1 MFTYKNIKME
11 ILKTVFLL
19 NELMFLLFA
28 LLKSFKYL
36 VIQFFR
42 LNHSLIQYLNMT
54 ILGNIIKSII
64 QLKDTFASDIAHT
77 EAQEDMLKQLLEKA
91 KATEFGRHYKFQELL
106 KANNMAEAFAKEV
119 PYFDYNKINE
129 EWWFKLHEGK
139 TDITWPGNPSYFAL
153 SSGTTGKA
161 SKRIPVTDDM
171 IETIRKA
178 GMKQVFAL
186 NNFDFPAEFFEKE
199 IMMLGSSTN
208 LNEKDNHLE
217 GEISGISASNIP
229 FWFKG
234 YYKPG
239 EDIAKIDDWDQ
250 RVQHIAEQAKDWDI
264 GALSGIPS
272 WIELMLQKV
281 IDYHDVEHIHQIWPN
296 LKVYTSGGVA
306 FGPYKKSFHAL
317 MGKPVTVIDTY
328 LASEGYIATQVRP
341 ETDAM
346 QLNTNNGMYFEFV
359 PFEPE
364 YINQD
369 GSLKDDA
376 PSITLKD
383 VVLDQ
388 DYVLIISTVSGAWR
402 YLIGDTIE
410 FTDVERAEIKIT
422 GRTKFFLNT
431 VGSQLSVNKMD
442 AALRDLET
450 QFDTTIPEYT
460 ICALREDDDEFYHCW
475 YLGSELKNAD
485 ETVIASALD
494 TSLKEANK
502 NYKVARGKALKGV
515 KVKVISPEKFYNWNA
530 RTKKKGGQVKME
542 RVMSEEKFEE
552 WETFISES

>member
-1 MFTYKNIKME
+1 M
-11 ILKTVFLL
+11 
-19 NELMFLLFA
+19 A
-28 LLKSFKYL
+28 
-36 VIQFFR
+36 
-42 LNHSLIQYLNMT
+42 
-54 ILGNIIKSII
+54 ILGNIIKSFI
-64 QLKDTFASDIAHT
+64 QLKDTFSSEIEHT
-77 EAQEDMLKQLLEKA
+77 KAQEEVLKHLLEKA
-91 KATEFGRHYKFQELL
+91 KDTQFGRHYKFEDIL
-106 KANNMAEAFAKEV
+106 NDDNSSEAFAKGV

-129 EWWFKLHEGK
+129 EWWYKLHEG
-139 TDITWPGNPSYFAL
+139 DVDVTWPGNPSYFAL
-153 SSGTTGKA
+153 SSGTTGTT

-171 IETIRKA
+171 IEAIRQA
-178 GMKQVFAL
+178 GIKQVFAL
-186 NNFDFPAEFFEKE
+186 NNYDLPADFFEKE
-199 IMMLGSSTN
+199 IMMLGSSTD
-208 LNEKDNHLE
+208 LDEKDDHLE

-229 FWFKG
+229 SWFKS

-239 EDIAKIDDWDQ
+239 EDIAKIDDWDK
-250 RVQHIAEQAKDWDI
+250 RVQRIAERAKDWDI

-281 IDYHDVEHIHQIWPN
+281 IDYHKVENIHDIWPN

-306 FGPYKKSFHAL
+306 FGPYEKSFKAL

-346 QLNTNNGMYFEFV
+346 QLNTDNGIYFEFV
-359 PFEPE
+359 PFQPE

-376 PSITLKD
+376 PSVTLKD
-383 VVLDQ
+383 VELDQ

-410 FTDVERAEIKIT
+410 FTNVERAEIKIT

-442 AALRDLET
+442 AALRDLEA

-460 ICALREDDDEFYHCW
+460 ICAHRAEDGEFYHCW

-485 ETVIASALD
+485 ETEIAKALD
-494 TSLKEANK
+494 ASLKAANK
-502 NYKVARGKALKGV
+502 NYKVARSKALKGV
-515 KVKVISPEKFYNWNA
+515 KVKVVAPEKFYDWNA
-530 RTKKKGGQVKME
+530 RNKKKGGQVKME
-542 RVMSEEKFEE
+542 RVMGEEKFED
-552 WETFISES
+552 WEAFILES